1 MRETKSLS
9 TREVNRSTGRTGPLW
24 QYGFHDRALRR
35 EENLEKMARYVVAN
49 PLRAGLV
56 DTIADY
62 PLWDTIWI
70 RNETELP
77 PSLASQLPQDS
88 MLFID
93 SESNP

>member
-1 MRETKSLS
+1 
-9 TREVNRSTGRTGPLW
+9 
-24 QYGFHDRALRR
+24 
-35 EENLEKMARYVVAN
+35 MARYVVAD